1 MAQVL
6 PLVLLALGQQC
17 VDFGKLELDLF
28 LGVGSQREDPLVR
41 VAANGSVRNPDLLVR
56 PHSAFIYMPGTER
69 AMKKEDCLSCRVVG
83 TAACLGSS
91 AYIAFHTQGKR
102 GLHKTIG
109 VVASAGLV
117 VMGVVRAFVS

>member
-1 MAQVL
+1 MT
-6 PLVLLALGQQC
+6 
-17 VDFGKLELDLF
+17 FSLEWDRNEKILSYASPRTEVS
-28 LGVGSQREDPLVR
+28 GIRISSSDPTR
-41 VAANGSVRNPDLLVR
+41 IDIY
-56 PHSAFIYMPGTER
+56 IYMPGTER
-69 AMKKEDCLSCRVVG
+69 AMKREDCLSCRVVG

-117 VMGVVRAFVS
+117 VMGVIRAFVS

>member
-1 MAQVL
+1 MI
-6 PLVLLALGQQC
+6 P
-17 VDFGKLELDLF
+17 
-28 LGVGSQREDPLVR
+28 
-41 VAANGSVRNPDLLVR
+41 
-56 PHSAFIYMPGTER
+56 FISMPGTER
-69 AMKKEDCLSCRVVG
+69 AMKREDCLSCRVVG

-117 VMGVVRAFVS
+117 VMGVIRAFVS